1 MPCWLSD
8 EANAT
13 WSTWLIMKFVAIDW
27 GTSSFRAWLIEHDQI
42 VSEIESDKGVKH
54 FSQGDHAAYLQEAL
68 LDWQGKYKFVIAI
81 GMIGSSIGLYETK
94 FSSLPIDLDG
104 VFKSLI
110 KVPTAQ
116 TNLFIVPG
124 VQKPGDVMRGE
135 ESQSL
140 AANIKDG
147 VVVLPGTHSKWVKI
161 ANGEIIDFKTYLT
174 GELFEI
180 IRNHSTLSKATES
193 SKQLTDS
200 ANFYLGLD
208 ADSENLTHDLFT
220 IRANWLQ
227 GKSEESSRDYLSGL
241 LIGSEVKS
249 ARTWSGASEITLIAS
264 DSLSNIYSKALAHF
278 GITSKFQNKAAL
290 IEYFSAIAKRVG
302 AQQ

>member
-1 MPCWLSD
+1 
-8 EANAT
+8 
-13 WSTWLIMKFVAIDW
+13 MKFVAIDW
-27 GTSSFRAWLIEHDQI
+27 GTSSFRAWLIEHDQ
-42 VSEIESDKGVKH
+42 VMAEIETDQGVKN

-68 LDWQGKYKFVIAI
+68 LDWQGEYKFVIAI

-94 FSSLPIDLDG
+94 FSQLPINFNS

-110 KVPTAQ
+110 KVPAAK

-124 VQKPGDVMRGE
+124 AQKPGDVMRGE
-135 ESQSL
+135 EVQSL

-161 ANGEIIDFKTYLT
+161 VNNEIIDFKTYFT
-174 GELFEI
+174 GELFQI
-180 IRNHSTLSKATES
+180 IQNHSTLSKATES
-193 SKQLTDS
+193 STQLTDS
-200 ANFYLGLD
+200 ADFYEGLD

-227 GKSEESSRDYLSGL
+227 GKSEESSREYLSGL
-241 LIGSEVKS
+241 LIGSEIKS
-249 ARTWSGASEITLIAS
+249 ARTWSGASVITLIAS
-264 DSLSNIYSKALAHF
+264 DSLSALYSKALAHF
-278 GITSKFQNKAAL
+278 AIKSKVQNKMAL
-290 IEYFSAIAKRVG
+290 IGYFSAIAKRVE